1 MKGLK
6 QSTVA
11 TVIVGPV
18 LDSTGA
24 AVTNA
29 VVGDFR
35 LAKNGTVAT
44 LSGATVTH
52 DANGYYLIALTTGNT
67 DTTGRLVLTSGNTAH
82 SMASHHWSVLPASV
96 FDAIYTNAT
105 NSTGGLA
112 TATGTITALAGAVST
127 LTASGVRTEL
137 ATELGRIDATIAS
150 RATQTSVDAIDDFID
165 TEVAA
170 IKAKTDL
177 IVTFPVN
184 FGNLDITAGGGIAEL
199 GPNALAT
206 NDLYSPIADA
216 VWDEVLTGA
225 THNIASSAG
234 RRLRQLASVIVR
246 AGTAQ
251 GPGTGNNQIQL
262 DAGASATNGEYD
274 PGLIFIETGTG
285 AGQARLILQYNGSTK
300 VATVD
305 RDWRINPDNTSEFV
319 ILADA
324 GRNSVNEGLAQ
335 GGTSTTITLNAS
347 ASASDDAY
355 NGQLVFIR
363 SGTGQDQVGLVE
375 DYVGSTK
382 VATIRTRSATG
393 QWATVPDT
401 TSAYMMIPNL
411 TFTLSE
417 ISGAVADGVWDE
429 ATSGHTTAGTTG
441 KALIDS
447 GAAGNPWST
456 DLATGYSGTQAG
468 NILNNVKSQTDLIQA
483 GGTVTVS
490 TPVTESGQLASPLII
505 GDDYLNSN
513 GRAFSWT
520 VALPS
525 GFVAATATCK
535 FGMRYE
541 DDQGVNSFVQ
551 SGTVIDAGSG
561 NVTLRFDV
569 AKAVTGLLR
578 PGWYD
583 WSVEIASASGTEI
596 TRVKSGKNAEWQE
609 KQT

>member
-11 TVIVGPV
+11 TVLVGPV

-52 DANGYYLIALTTGNT
+52 DTNGYYLIALTTGNT

-112 TATGTITALAGAVST
+112 TATGSITALAGAIST
-127 LTASGVRTEL
+127 YAGGNVAGITGVTFPASVASPTNITQASGVTL
-137 ATELGRIDATIAS
+137 AATTHTGATIP
-150 RATQTSVDAIDDFID
+150 TVTSVTNGVTVSTNNDKTGYTATVSDKTGFKLASDGLAQVTAWTVAITGNI
-165 TEVAA
+165 TGSVTGSVGS
-170 IKAKTDL
+170 ISG
-177 IVTFPVN
+177 VTFPAY
-184 FGNLDITAGGGIAEL
+184 FGSLGINSSGHISRVVLVDTTTTNTDMRGTDGAALASAWTATRAGYLDVVLIAANYNQRMVSVTGSNHVAADIHESQANSIHETTFDTGAMSARVLASDAATEIANAVAATQALSRLDSMIESDGAGQFRFDTIALSMAPAGGG
-199 GPNALAT
+199 G
-206 NDLYSPIADA
+206 
-216 VWDEVLTGA
+216 
-225 THNIASSAG
+225 
-234 RRLRQLASVIVR
+234 
-246 AGTAQ
+246 
-251 GPGTGNNQIQL
+251 
-262 DAGASATNGEYD
+262 
-274 PGLIFIETGTG
+274 
-285 AGQARLILQYNGSTK
+285 
-300 VATVD
+300 
-305 RDWRINPDNTSEFV
+305 
-319 ILADA
+319 
-324 GRNSVNEGLAQ
+324 
-335 GGTSTTITLNAS
+335 GGTDWTANERTA
-347 ASASDDAY
+347 
-355 NGQLVFIR
+355 IR
-363 SGTGQDQVGLVE
+363 SILG
-375 DYVGSTK
+375 
-382 VATIRTRSATG
+382 
-393 QWATVPDT
+393 
-401 TSAYMMIPNL
+401 IP
-411 TFTLSE
+411 
-417 ISGAVADGVWDE
+417 
-429 ATSGHTTAGTTG
+429 TSGTT
-441 KALIDS
+441 
-447 GAAGNPWST
+447 PT
-456 DLATGYSGTQAG
+456 DPTEG
-468 NILNNVKSQTDLIQA
+468 ILDQIRDQTALIQA

-490 TPVTESGQLASPLII
+490 TPVTASGQLASPLII
-505 GDDYLNSN
+505 GDDYLNAN
-513 GRAFSWT
+513 GRSFSWT

-541 DDQGVNSFVQ
+541 DDQGVNSFIQ
-551 SGTVIDAGSG
+551 SGTVIDAGNG